1 MNKSNRLWC
10 IWLDE
15 QENKYRWK
23 EYCPNQSTTQ
33 VYDHAHEWV
42 EAMGEGKSKTL
53 KWAKKNQRNN
63 TMVRSKTNNTYG

>member
-1 MNKSNRLWC
+1 M
-10 IWLDE
+10 DE

-23 EYCPNQSTTQ
+23 EYWPNQSTTQ
-33 VYDHAHEWV
+33 VYNHPHEWV